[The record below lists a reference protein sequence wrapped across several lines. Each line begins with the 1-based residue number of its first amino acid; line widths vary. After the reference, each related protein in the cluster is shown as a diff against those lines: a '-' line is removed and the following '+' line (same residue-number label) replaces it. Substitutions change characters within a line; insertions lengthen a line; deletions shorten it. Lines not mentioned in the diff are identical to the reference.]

1 MCKDLTRPSVEPK
14 NLPNNLSISILRTAN
29 ALDSRHTRPHYLF
42 ITHTH
47 TLQSAHHNTAPL
59 GRLSRN
65 NLPPVLHITTEFLL
79 NLSLS
84 SELTEVSVKA
94 NLIIVLVQDTE
105 AF

>member
-1 MCKDLTRPSVEPK
+1 M
-14 NLPNNLSISILRTAN
+14 
-29 ALDSRHTRPHYLF
+29 
-42 ITHTH
+42 
-47 TLQSAHHNTAPL
+47 LQLAHHNTAQHRTTGMLFQEKNIPPL
-59 GRLSRN
+59 
-65 NLPPVLHITTEFLL
+65 LHITTEFLL